1 MAKKLTALLLAAA
14 IIITVFTACSK
25 QENESAE
32 TTTAVQTQTN
42 YIPEDDSTFKL
53 SYTQSDSLNPYDA
66 VTLNNQ
72 LVDQLVFEGLFS
84 LDESYKSSL
93 NIAESYKYTSS
104 SKLEVTIPS
113 GLTFSDGSALTA
125 DDITYSFRKAAA
137 SDYWAGT
144 VSGISSCTAASS
156 TTVVFNLKQPNSY
169 AQNLLTF
176 PIISS
181 AGGSYPI
188 GSGRYYFADDN
199 GETVLKAR
207 VTDSFKPY
215 LTTIHLENITS
226 SESIDNAVNIGNIS
240 FAFRDLSSDSTRK
253 ITSNKKLVNM
263 NNLVFIGVNNKSGI
277 TANAYIRRAI
287 SSAVD
292 RETLVKSAY
301 NGFAQA
307 TPTVFNPKF
316 ELANTEIFEKTADI
330 NAAKQAIAQS
340 GISNLSLSLL
350 VNGDNADRVVCAKM
364 IEQQLEA
371 AGFNVNIVT
380 AESYEKYI
388 ELIQNESFNLY
399 LGEIR
404 LTADMSLQP
413 FFSSD
418 GSAYYGISLDECS
431 SAQQYNAYLNGDA
444 ELGAFLL
451 AFSDEMPYIPL
462 LYRKGMICFSKAMN
476 GDVQGTCTDCF
487 ANIKEWYFKSE

>member
-1 MAKKLTALLLAAA
+1 MAKKLTALLLSAAM
-14 IIITVFTACSK
+14 ILTVFTACSK
-25 QENESAE
+25 QEKNPDQAP
-32 TTTAVQTQTN
+32 TVPQVQTN

-66 VTLNNQ
+66 VTQNNQ
-72 LVDQLVFEGLFS
+72 LVAQLVFESLFS

-104 SKLEVTIPS
+104 KTLEVTIPS

-125 DDITYSFRKAAA
+125 DDVTYSFSKAASSA
-137 SDYWAGT
+137 YWSGT
-144 VSGISSCTAASS
+144 VSGISSCRAASD
-156 TTVVFNLKQPNSY
+156 TVIVFNLEYPNSY
-169 AQNLLTF
+169 AHNLLIF

-207 VTDSFKPY
+207 ATDSFKPY

-240 FAFRDLSSDSTRK
+240 FAFRDLSSDSSRK

-263 NNLVFIGVNNKSGI
+263 NNLVFIGVNNNSGI

-287 SSAVD
+287 SSAID

-301 NGFAQA
+301 SGFAQA
-307 TPTVFNPKF
+307 APTVFNPKF
-316 ELANTEIFEKTADI
+316 ELSNTEIFEIHSDM
-330 NAAKQAIAQS
+330 NAAKQAISQS

-350 VNGDNADRVVCAKM
+350 VNGDNSDRVVCAKM
-364 IEQQLEA
+364 LEQQLEA
-371 AGFNVNIVT
+371 AGFPVNIVT
-380 AESYEKYI
+380 ADNYEQYI

-399 LGEIR
+399 LGEIK
-404 LTADMSLQP
+404 LTPDMSLQP
-413 FFSSD
+413 FFSA
-418 GSAYYGISLDECS
+418 GGTAHYGISTDNCNT
-431 SAQQYNAYLNGDA
+431 AQQYNAYLNGDA
-444 ELGAFLL
+444 ELGSFLL

-476 GDVQGTCTDCF
+476 GDMQGTYNDCF
-487 ANIKEWYFKSE
+487 ANIKDWYFKSE